1 MREIEFRIK
10 DCKGKWH
17 YGFPV
22 FFDDG
27 SFTFFVN
34 EKLNDLLPYE
44 DCRVECA
51 VNNTLG
57 QYTGLCDK
65 NGTKIF
71 EGDIIKYFENNSGF
85 EIKFNRIGYDSGVG
99 LTGFV
104 CVDDKRYCKEV
115 DYDTKEEFYICDRC
129 VDLKQVEVIG
139 NVFDT
144 AELLEE

>member
-17 YGFPV
+17 YGYPV

-27 SFTFFVN
+27 SFSFFVN

-57 QYTGLCDK
+57 QYTGLKDK
-65 NGTKIF
+65 NGKKIF
-71 EGDIIKYFENNSGF
+71 VGDILYIKAGHGDCVVGNAIVFFDEKLLQYRVREM
-85 EIKFNRIGYDSGVG
+85 RPYAYDSEVG
-99 LTGFV
+99 NV
-104 CVDDKRYCKEV
+104 YKE
-115 DYDTKEEFYICDRC
+115 CDFAHI
-129 VDLKQVEVIG
+129 DSFEVIG
-139 NVFDT
+139 NIYDNPK
-144 AELLEE
+144 LLEE

>member
-1 MREIEFRIK
+1 MREIEFRAK
-10 DCKGKWH
+10 TKTNKW
-17 YGFPV
+17 V
-22 FFDDG
+22 FGNYYICDRQPAIQMNFLRY
-27 SFTFFVN
+27 FIN
-34 EKLNDLLPYE
+34 PE
-44 DCRVECA
+44 
-51 VNNTLG
+51 TLG

-71 EGDIIKYFENNSGF
+71 EGDIIKYFEDNSRF

-139 NVFDT
+139 NIHDDP
-144 AELLEE
+144 ELLEE